1 MHINDELS
9 WVSPQA
15 RLGVD
20 VKLGHFVV
28 VRDNVAIGDRCQI
41 GDHAV
46 LGMTPT
52 VARSSTLAKV
62 QVPAGQ
68 VDRAGLSTA
77 AGELWLW
84 LRLGDDCT
92 VGPSAVLYV
101 GSTIGEG
108 TFIAD
113 GAQIRERCV
122 LGRNVIIGHNATVE
136 NDCTI
141 GDHSRIQ
148 TGAYITALTTIEDHV
163 FIAPM
168 VVTTNDNFMGRTEE
182 RFKHR
187 RGAIIRRGA
196 RIGAGAVILPGVE
209 IGQEAV
215 VAAGSVV
222 TRNVPP
228 YTVVMG
234 CPARVVRDV
243 PAEQLLFPK
252 TNV

>member
-1 MHINDELS
+1 MDSADRLC
-9 WVSPQA
+9 WVSPRA
-15 RLGVD
+15 RVGVD
-20 VKLGHFVV
+20 VRLGHFVV
-28 VRDNVAIGDRCQI
+28 VRDNVEVGDRCQI

-52 VARSSTLAKV
+52 VARSSTLA
-62 QVPAGQ
+62 QLQRPAGY
-68 VDRAGLSTA
+68 D
-77 AGELWLW
+77 ELW
-84 LRLGDDCT
+84 LRLDKDC
-92 VGPSAVLYV
+92 VIGPCAVLYV

-113 GAQIRERCV
+113 GAQIRERC
-122 LGRNVIIGHNATVE
+122 LIGQNVIVGHNATIE

-141 GDHSRIQ
+141 GDNTRIQ
-148 TGAYITALTTIEDHV
+148 TGAYITAFTTVEDHV

-168 VVTTNDNFMGRTEE
+168 VVTTNDNYMGRTKE

-187 RGAIIRRGA
+187 RGPVIRRGA

-215 VAAGSVV
+215 VAAGAVV

-243 PAEQLLFPK
+243 PAEQVLFPRG
-252 TNV
+252 NE

>member
-1 MHINDELS
+1 M
-9 WVSPQA
+9 
-15 RLGVD
+15 D
-20 VKLGHFVV
+20 VRLGHFVV
-28 VRDNVAIGDRCQI
+28 VRDNVEIGDRCRI
-41 GDHAV
+41 GDNAV
-46 LGMTPT
+46 LGVTPT
-52 VARSSTLAKV
+52 VARSSTLAKL
-62 QVPAGQ
+62 QALPEEKK
-68 VDRAGLSTA
+68 VDKPRHERAD
-77 AGELWLW
+77 EEW
-84 LRLGDDCT
+84 LRLGDDCV
-92 VGPSAVLYV
+92 VGAGAVLYV
-101 GSTIGEG
+101 GSSIGEG

-113 GAQIRERCV
+113 GAQIRERCIV
-122 LGRNVIIGHNATVE
+122 GRNVIVGHNATIE

-141 GDHSRIQ
+141 GDNTRIQ

-168 VVTTNDNFMGRTEE
+168 VVTTNDNYMGRTEE

-228 YTVVMG
+228 YRVVMG
-234 CPARVVRDV
+234 CPAREVRDV
-243 PAEQLLFPK
+243 PAEQVLFPPSDP
-252 TNV
+252 